1 MPPQPHTFGRLLAE
15 AIAALSST
23 GYVSPERVNEWVVK
37 LRNAAEYEF
46 GPMERIDDEVRLR
59 LEAIFKNLTDAGKIA
74 DYVPGIS
81 RLTIGMVK
89 PGLRAELDRR
99 ILAAADL
106 IKLSRKQAIE
116 TTLQRFSGWSTS
128 IPPGGSGVID
138 KRAVRA
144 EIGKSVAQVKYEARR
159 VNIDQGAKLISNIA
173 EIVALD
179 NGAIA
184 GIWHDHGEHDKSYN
198 YRPDHLAR
206 SGKLYLVR
214 DSWAITQG
222 LIKRGSA
229 PYTDEIDKPGERV
242 YCFPGDSRIPFA
254 DGVEVAYR
262 RWYSGELSEI
272 VMASG
277 KTLRATPNHPVMT
290 PNGWVA
296 IGLLQEGDDVI
307 EIAEQDIKS
316 RKHNQNDAIPTIAQ
330 IFDTVRSLGVAQVVG
345 GRREQFHGDGA
356 EGDIDVV
363 SATGPLRFGVVPE
376 SGKGGFQFG
385 FASAARRFASRSAFY
400 ALIKSCRGVAARG
413 VGRFRTGLV
422 LLGRLVLGDEFVCR
436 LLVAEGPASFD
447 DAASRGA
454 GRNSIPECDLE
465 NAVPRL
471 VFGSHDSSVQRD
483 SGRAALGDAAGADP
497 VGAQSV
503 GKGGRLRVTKYLGD
517 FPNTFPFRTQAVKVV
532 NVKRLVFSG
541 HVFNLQT
548 EAGYYIADG
557 ILTSNCRCYY
567 VWITSPRRI
576 PAELLTIR
584 GKEWVERGRQAAELR
599 VVA

>member
-1 MPPQPHTFGRLLAE
+1 MPPQPYTFGRLLAE
-15 AIAALSST
+15 AIAELSST

-37 LRNAAEYEF
+37 LRNAAEREF
-46 GPMERIDDEVRLR
+46 GPIERIDDDVRLR

-81 RLTIGMVK
+81 RGTIAMIK

-106 IKLSRKQAIE
+106 IKLNRKQAIE
-116 TTLQRFSGWSTS
+116 KTLQRFSGWSTS

-138 KRAVRA
+138 KRSVRA

-159 VNIDQGAKLISNIA
+159 VNIDQSAKLISNIA

-184 GIWHDHGEHDKSYN
+184 GIWHDHGEHDKSYDA
-198 YRPDHLAR
+198 RPNHLAR

-222 LIKRGSA
+222 LVKRGSA
-229 PYTDEIDKPGERV
+229 PYTDEITKPGEEV
-242 YCFPGDSRIPFA
+242 YCLPGDSRIPFA

-262 RWYSGELSEI
+262 RWYSGELTEI
-272 VMASG
+272 VMTSG

-296 IGLLQEGDDVI
+296 IGLLKEGDDVI
-307 EIAEQDIKS
+307 EAAEQDIKS
-316 RKHNQNDAIPTIAQ
+316 WKHNQGDAIPTIAQ
-330 IFDTVRSLGVAQVVG
+330 IFDAVRGLGVAQVVG
-345 GRREQFHGDGA
+345 GRREQFHGDGS

-363 SATGPLRFGVVPE
+363 SAAGPLRFGAVPE
-376 SGKGGFQFG
+376 SGKGGFQLG
-385 FASAARRFASRSAFY
+385 FADAARRFSLRSAFQ
-400 ALIKSCRGVAARG
+400 ALVHGCRGVAARG
-413 VGRFRTGLV
+413 VR
-422 LLGRLVLGDEFVCR
+422 RLNEALAF
-436 LLVAEGPASFD
+436 
-447 DAASRGA
+447 
-454 GRNSIPECDLE
+454 
-465 NAVPRL
+465 
-471 VFGSHDSSVQRD
+471 FGSGLGHPQFVGIGAVSQRETVCQD
-483 SGRAALGDAAGADP
+483 LFSQVAG
-497 VGAQSV
+497 
-503 GKGGRLRVTKYLGD
+503 GGTKA
-517 FPNTFPFRTQAVKVV
+517 PREREHTFPFAVRHQRIVKV
-532 NVKRLVFSG
+532 NRGSFTG

-557 ILTSNCRCYY
+557 VITSNCRCYY
-567 VWITSPRRI
+567 VWITSPRRL
-576 PAELLTIR
+576 PPELLTIR
-584 GKEWVERGRQAAELR
+584 GKEWVERGRQVAELR